1 MAERE
6 RHAVQDADREAA
18 LASAEARGLVLSA
31 EQADA
36 LAHVTNGRDLGIV
49 LGYAGTGKERDA
61 GRGARSPGS
70 GGLRGSRRCRAS
82 PPRIWKADRAS
93 RRAPSPAWSMV
104 GDKAAIGSPRDVPVI
119 DEAGMVGTRQMER
132 VLSHAAEA
140 GAKVVLSG
148 DPQQLQSIEAGAAF
162 RSLHDRHGGAAINE
176 VRRQR
181 AYWQLD
187 ATRDLATGRTGTA
200 IHA

>member
-1 MAERE
+1 
-6 RHAVQDADREAA
+6 
-18 LASAEARGLVLSA
+18 
-31 EQADA
+31 
-36 LAHVTNGRDLGIV
+36 
-49 LGYAGTGKERDA
+49 
-61 GRGARSPGS
+61 
-70 GGLRGSRRCRAS
+70 
-82 PPRIWKADRAS
+82 
-93 RRAPSPAWSMV
+93 MV

-200 IHA
+200 IHAMTIMAWCMRPHHAPRRGKT